1 MKTKQFKTQKM
12 KHFNY
17 IIALLVVVL
26 INGCESNLQTC
37 DIVIQGGTIYDG
49 SGDTPFIGTV
59 AVQNDKIIY
68 VGKPKKFNANQI
80 IDATGKAVAPGFIN
94 MLSWAYGSLLKDG
107 RSLSDLKQGVTLE
120 VFGEGTSAGPRGNH
134 SDENYVSFGSAM
146 DTLIKSKVSTNVAS
160 FLGAATVRIQE
171 IGYDNR
177 KATEEELKAMQAIVK
192 EAMEEGAMGIGSSLI
207 YAPGDYADTEELV
220 ALNTIAAAYGGMY
233 ISHMRNEDHSV
244 LEALDE
250 LLYIAE
256 NAKIPAEIYHL
267 KTSREPN
274 WHLLDSVIDKV
285 EKARAKGLQITAD
298 MYTYNAS
305 STGLTGVIPTWV
317 QEGGHRA
324 WINRMQEPE
333 PRKRLLVDIRKELEQ
348 QPPSGILMVGFKK
361 DSMAKIYQGKTV
373 AEAAKMRDQTP
384 EEAIIDMIIED
395 DNRIQCIYFSMS
407 EENIRKKIKIPWL
420 SFCSDA
426 GSYSD
431 ISKDFRTHPRA
442 FGSFI
447 RVLGKFSRDE
457 KLITLQEAVR
467 KLSGFPATNLGIK
480 NRGFLKKD
488 YFADVVIFNP
498 DTVTDKATFDE
509 PLQFAEGMEQVF
521 VNGVQV
527 ISDGNHTGSFPG
539 RFIKG
544 SGYKKE

>member
-1 MKTKQFKTQKM
+1 
-12 KHFNY
+12 
-17 IIALLVVVL
+17 
-26 INGCESNLQTC
+26 
-37 DIVIQGGTIYDG
+37 
-49 SGDTPFIGTV
+49 
-59 AVQNDKIIY
+59 
-68 VGKPKKFNANQI
+68 
-80 IDATGKAVAPGFIN
+80 
-94 MLSWAYGSLLKDG
+94 
-107 RSLSDLKQGVTLE
+107 
-120 VFGEGTSAGPRGNH
+120 
-134 SDENYVSFGSAM
+134 
-146 DTLIKSKVSTNVAS
+146 
-160 FLGAATVRIQE
+160 
-171 IGYDNR
+171 
-177 KATEEELKAMQAIVK
+177 
-192 EAMEEGAMGIGSSLI
+192 
-207 YAPGDYADTEELV
+207 
-220 ALNTIAAAYGGMY
+220 
-233 ISHMRNEDHSV
+233 MRNEDHSV

-285 EKARAKGLQITAD
+285 EKARAKGLRITAD

-305 STGLTGVIPTWV
+305 STGLTGVMPTWV

-333 PRKRLLVDIRKELEQ
+333 PRKRLLVDIRKELSQ
-348 QPPSGILMVGFKK
+348 QPPEGILMVGFKN

-373 AEAAKMRDQTP
+373 AEVAKMREQTP
-384 EEAIIDMIIED
+384 EETIIDLIIED

-407 EENIRKKIKIPWL
+407 EENIRKKIQIPWL
-420 SFCSDA
+420 FFCSDA

-467 KLSGFPATNLGIK
+467 KLSGFPATNLGLR

-488 YFADVVIFNP
+488 YFADIVIFNP

-527 ISDGNHTGSFPG
+527 ISDGNHTGFFPG

>member
-1 MKTKQFKTQKM
+1 MRN
-12 KHFNY
+12 FNY
-17 IIALLVVVL
+17 VIALLAFVF
-26 INGCESNLQTC
+26 INGCESSQPAC
-37 DIVIQGGTIYDG
+37 DIVIQGGTIYNG
-49 SGDTPFIGTV
+49 TGETPFKGTV
-59 AVQNDKIIY
+59 ALQNDKIIY
-68 VGKPKKFNANQI
+68 VGEPKQFKAAKI
-80 IDATGKAVAPGFIN
+80 IDATGKAIAPGFIN

-120 VFGEGTSAGPRGNH
+120 VFGEGTSPGPKGNH
-134 SDENYVSFGSAM
+134 SDENYISFGSAM
-146 DTLIKSKVSTNVAS
+146 DSLINSKVSTNVAS

-177 KATEEELKAMQAIVK
+177 KATKEELKSMQAIVK

-220 ALNTIAAAYGGMY
+220 ALNTIAAEYGGMY

-250 LLYIAE
+250 LLYIAQ

-274 WHLLDSVIDKV
+274 WHLLDSVINRV

-333 PRKRLLVDIRKELEQ
+333 SRKRLLVDIRKELEQ
-348 QPPSGILMVGFKK
+348 QPPSGILMVGFKN

-373 AEAAKMRDQTP
+373 AEAAKMRTQTP
-384 EEAIIDMIIED
+384 EETIIDLIIED

-407 EENIRKKIKIPWL
+407 EANIRKKIKIPWL

-447 RVLGKFSRDE
+447 RVLGKYSRDE
-457 KLITLQEAVR
+457 KLISLQEAVR
-467 KLSGFPATNLGIK
+467 KLSGFPATNLGLE

-488 YFADVVIFNP
+488 YFADIVIFNP
-498 DTVTDKATFDE
+498 DTVNDKATFDE
-509 PLQFAEGMEQVF
+509 PLQFAEGMEHVF
-521 VNGVQV
+521 VNGIQV
-527 ISDGNHTGSFPG
+527 ISSGNHTGSFPG